1 MKAFFYDSMMK
12 KIEDIRLKKERREL
26 LKDITG
32 DIIEFGAGTGVN
44 FEFYPED
51 TRVIAIEPDSAL
63 GNEAKNKIKGKNIE
77 VVFASAED
85 LPFSDDSF
93 DSVVITL
100 ALCTIGHP
108 DKALKEAKRVCKPN
122 GSLLILEHIRNDN
135 RCLSFLQ
142 DILTPLW
149 KRFAMGCH
157 LNRDTLSL
165 IKENNFE
172 KISIDYFFGNNFIV
186 GRFKNIKIN

>member
-1 MKAFFYDSMMK
+1 MKAFFYDGMMK

-26 LKDITG
+26 LKDIKG

-44 FEFYPED
+44 FEFYSD
-51 TRVIAIEPDSAL
+51 STRVVAIEPDNQL

-77 VVFASAED
+77 VISASAED

-93 DSVVITL
+93 DSIVITL
-100 ALCTIGHP
+100 ALCTIENP
-108 DKALKEAKRVCKPN
+108 NKALIEAKRVCKPN

-135 RCLSFLQ
+135 RVLSTLQ
-142 DILTPLW
+142 DIITPLW
-149 KRFAMGCH
+149 KCFAMGCH

-165 IKENNFE
+165 IKENNF
-172 KISIDYFFGNNFIV
+172 KMISLKYFFGRNFIV
-186 GRFKNIKIN
+186 GEFKNIK

>member
-1 MKAFFYDSMMK
+1 MKATFYDKMMK
-12 KIEDIRLKKERREL
+12 TIEDIRLKKERKDL
-26 LKDITG
+26 LKDISG

-44 FEFYPED
+44 FEFYSKD
-51 TRVIAIEPDSAL
+51 TRVIAIEPDSEL
-63 GNEAKNKIKGKNIE
+63 GNEAKNKIDDKNIE
-77 VVFASAED
+77 VVSASAED

-100 ALCTIGHP
+100 ALCTIDHP
-108 DKALKEAKRVCKPN
+108 DKALKEAKRVCKPA
-122 GSLLILEHIRNDN
+122 GTLLILEHIRNDN
-135 RCLSFLQ
+135 NILSCLQ

-165 IKENNFE
+165 IKENGFD
-172 KISIDYFFGNNFIV
+172 KIYINYFFGNNFVV
-186 GRFKNIKIN
+186 GRFKNIK